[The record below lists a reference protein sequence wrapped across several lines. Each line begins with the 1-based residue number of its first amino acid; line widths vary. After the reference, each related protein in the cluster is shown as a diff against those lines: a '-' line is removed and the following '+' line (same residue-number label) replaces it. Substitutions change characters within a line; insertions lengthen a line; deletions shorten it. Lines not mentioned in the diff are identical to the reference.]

1 MKLSDCRSAAEIE
14 IVRDASFENTG
25 FISVPLPNML
35 VFLENA
41 RQLPLLRQLDAAC
54 VLTTASLAT
63 ELSGIPGLAVSADP
77 RRAFFQIHNY
87 LCRHTDFFWTDF
99 ETEIGAGTV
108 IHPRAVIAERNVR
121 IGPACRIGPN
131 VTVAEHCII
140 GAGVVL
146 RPGAVLGAEG
156 FQTSRFAGLRARYG
170 ARRRTPCGR
179 PRRGDG

>member
-1 MKLSDCRSAAEIE
+1 MHRS
-14 IVRDASFENTG
+14 RTPASFPW
-25 FISVPLPNML
+25 PLPKML

-41 RQLPLLRQLDAAC
+41 RQLPLLRHLDAAC
-54 VLTTASLAT
+54 VLTTAALAP
-63 ELSGIPGLAVSADP
+63 EMSGIPGLAVSAGP
-77 RRAFFQIHNY
+77 RLAFFQIHNY

-99 ETEIGAGTV
+99 DTEIGAGTV

-156 FQTSRFAGLRARYG
+156 FQTSRFPGCVLDMEHAGGLRVGDRG
-170 ARRRTPCGR
+170 
-179 PRRGDG
+179 RGDG